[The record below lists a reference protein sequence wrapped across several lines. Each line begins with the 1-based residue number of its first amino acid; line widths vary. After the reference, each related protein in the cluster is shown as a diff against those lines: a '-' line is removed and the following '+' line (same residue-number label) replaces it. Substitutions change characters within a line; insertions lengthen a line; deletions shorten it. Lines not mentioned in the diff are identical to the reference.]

1 MNYVLKMNKFYLRI
15 RFHYLIIEQASFS
28 NDNFKIQ
35 VVNFYRVR
43 FYSNLSILPKFKIDI
58 LKINILKVQIKVEM
72 HYILDWNIKLEYLRL
87 DQIGINTQ
95 TKYMLE

>member
-1 MNYVLKMNKFYLRI
+1 MNYVLKMSKFYLRI
-15 RFHYLIIEQASFS
+15 RFHYLIIEQTSFS
-28 NDNFKIQ
+28 IDNFKIQ

>member
-35 VVNFYRVR
+35 VVNFYR
-43 FYSNLSILPKFKIDI
+43 FYSNLSIY
-58 LKINILKVQIKVEM
+58 QSS
-72 HYILDWNIKLEYLRL
+72 KL
-87 DQIGINTQ
+87 IF
-95 TKYMLE
+95 

>member
-1 MNYVLKMNKFYLRI
+1 MNYVLKMSKFYLRI

-58 LKINILKVQIKVEM
+58 LKINILKV
-72 HYILDWNIKLEYLRL
+72 
-87 DQIGINTQ
+87 
-95 TKYMLE
+95 

>member
-1 MNYVLKMNKFYLRI
+1 MNYVLKMSKFYLRI

>member
-58 LKINILKVQIKVEM
+58 LKINILKVQIKVEV

-87 DQIGINTQ
+87 DRIGINTQ

>member
-28 NDNFKIQ
+28 IDNFKIQ

-43 FYSNLSILPKFKIDI
+43 FYSNLSIY
-58 LKINILKVQIKVEM
+58 QSS
-72 HYILDWNIKLEYLRL
+72 KL
-87 DQIGINTQ
+87 IF
-95 TKYMLE
+95 

>member
-1 MNYVLKMNKFYLRI
+1 MNYVLKMSKFYLRI

-43 FYSNLSILPKFKIDI
+43 FYSNLSILPKFKINI